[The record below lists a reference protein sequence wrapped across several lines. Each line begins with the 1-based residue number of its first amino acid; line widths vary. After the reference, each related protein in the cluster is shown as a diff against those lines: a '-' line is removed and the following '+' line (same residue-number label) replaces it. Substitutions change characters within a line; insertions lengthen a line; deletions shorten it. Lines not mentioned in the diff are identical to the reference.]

1 MNKNKFY
8 KIVMFII
15 VGVFL
20 VLSTSYSQ
28 YKQNTLVNILPG
40 ADILH
45 ADRFFESYV
54 SPTNASTSELK
65 SIVGPYPWK
74 MKIKGAWFRQIGIS
88 PGGDSTNDSVKVIL
102 VAGKGITVTSDSLV
116 GDTLIMNRIAGS
128 TDSTDTPFDSTY
140 QAFTFDNVNN
150 TNNYGPIDTLMPGYV
165 LSLKEYSGV
174 PDSAAVAVKMYHI
187 NFTVELEILE

>member
-20 VLSTSYSQ
+20 FLSTGYSQ

-45 ADRFFESYV
+45 ADRFFANYV
-54 SPTNASTSELK
+54 SPTTTSVESLM
-65 SIVGPYPWK
+65 SIIGPYPWK
-74 MKIKGAWFRQIGIS
+74 TLIKGAWFRQIGVN
-88 PGGDSTNDSVKVIL
+88 PGGDSTNDSIKVIL
-102 VAGKGITVTSDSLV
+102 TAGKGLLIANDSLV
-116 GDTLIMNRIAGS
+116 GDTLMLYRIAGS
-128 TDSTDTPFDSTY
+128 VDSTDLPFDSTY
-140 QAFTFDNVNN
+140 QAFTFDDVTD
-150 TNNYGPIDTLMPGYV
+150 TNNIGPIDTLMPGYL

-174 PDSAAVAVKMYHI
+174 PDSSAIAVKMYQV
-187 NFTVELEILE
+187 NFTVEFEILE